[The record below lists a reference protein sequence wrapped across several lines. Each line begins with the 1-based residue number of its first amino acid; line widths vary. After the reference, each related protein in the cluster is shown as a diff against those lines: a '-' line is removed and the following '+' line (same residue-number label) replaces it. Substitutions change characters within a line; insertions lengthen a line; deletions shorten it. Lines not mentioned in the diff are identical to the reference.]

1 MSSRRALA
9 CDGLRGDRVIF
20 GGLDSKGA
28 PGDVTG
34 CNSKA
39 SPFLSARLSVGVVGL
54 PSLDRTGL
62 VSSLSSL
69 STFTRVVLIRPI
81 LRHWLSSKSTSGP
94 ASLLASQINC
104 DPSLSFIGLG
114 ASRTGLAGWVPPP
127 KNLLL
132 VTSPTPPGRF
142 AAASASN
149 ARPPLPLRIAFP
161 STVGEAVR
169 LTRSDRRDGPLP
181 FTPTGRGRTGVEGLR
196 VMNASIGPRGR
207 GVLVRAT
214 VARGPF
220 ETRLVL
226 PTSRRAGW
234 YSGH

>member
-62 VSSLSSL
+62 LSSL

-207 GVLVRAT
+207 GVLV
-214 VARGPF
+214 
-220 ETRLVL
+220 L